1 MRKHGGKLQ
10 IPNQWEVR
18 TAVEFSENDH
28 HFPALQYVSR
38 VKHLRVKT
46 FSIDVV

>member
-28 HFPALQYVSR
+28 HFPALQYVSSR
-38 VKHLRVKT
+38 VKSEN
-46 FSIDVV
+46 F